1 MRLKSPL
8 GNFTESKPVLD
19 YIRLENKFG
28 PQGGGTVSQKVRFSA
43 SLDASKKVMWIAL
56 SLRLDVESCES
67 PHSPMLL
74 GEIRTHVGFS
84 FEKEQDPSVIDN
96 DEILEMFTEPLYQRT
111 AEMLA
116 VNLNLMGFSINLPLV
131 RPAESVKPIQ

>member
-1 MRLKSPL
+1 
-8 GNFTESKPVLD
+8 
-19 YIRLENKFG
+19 
-28 PQGGGTVSQKVRFSA
+28 
-43 SLDASKKVMWIAL
+43 
-56 SLRLDVESCES
+56 
-67 PHSPMLL
+67 MLL

-96 DEILEMFTEPLYQRT
+96 NEILEMFTEPLYQRT